1 MTSFASSLAA
11 GGNSA
16 VYTPVRFF
24 SGTDKSIPLLPYGIW
39 IFFISTTFF
48 SINNKLS
55 ADNITADEN
64 LSSFQVDKEAKKS
77 VSYPV
82 PPQKKLEINMLLQY
96 IIEMC

>member
-1 MTSFASSLAA
+1 M
-11 GGNSA
+11 N
-16 VYTPVRFF
+16 
-24 SGTDKSIPLLPYGIW
+24 K
-39 IFFISTTFF
+39 TF
-48 SINNKLS
+48 S

-64 LSSFQVDKEAKKS
+64 LSSFQVGKEAKKS